1 MKNDNRQKKKSWAK
15 LLATEDISVH
25 VKKVSTAS
33 FDIKNRELS
42 LPDWKDMSSDTLD
55 MLIGHEVGH
64 ALYSPIE
71 LLEEGKERKIPKS
84 FINVI
89 EDVRI
94 EKMIQSRYPGLVR
107 LFKNAYVDLVEKD
120 IFGIK
125 NKDLSELGLIDRI
138 NIFYKTGIDIPFL
151 TALGVGV

>member
-1 MKNDNRQKKKSWAK
+1 MKNDNRQKKTSLAK

-71 LLEEGKERKIPKS
+71 LLEGLTAPDTGERRSAALES
-84 FINVI
+84 FNSNLDLFI
-89 EDVRI
+89 ERI
-94 EKMIQSRYPGLVR
+94 EQVVAS
-107 LFKNAYVDLVEKD
+107 AT
-120 IFGIK
+120 
-125 NKDLSELGLIDRI
+125 SS
-138 NIFYKTGIDIPFL
+138 
-151 TALGVGV
+151 